1 MSPTLRQGSEDVGSL
16 KPTASYFSCDGGRNT
31 ILYFTNTDEVTCV
44 NIVKHIAGLVK
55 SDAFL
60 AAVCG
65 VWLCSMIAWGA
76 MI

>member
-1 MSPTLRQGSEDVGSL
+1 M
-16 KPTASYFSCDGGRNT
+16 
-31 ILYFTNTDEVTCV
+31 
-44 NIVKHIAGLVK
+44 NIVKHITRLVK

-76 MI
+76 ML